1 MKNPKETI
9 IQILEIINYQN
20 DREKFADTFIELC
33 IKQAF
38 AELLGSLP
46 PEKTAVLTSQVKTVK
61 SLEEFIKLL
70 RSCINPLLLER
81 KIEQSSAKLFDEYI
95 REILPTLDP
104 LRKTKLLDYIG
115 DLSRSSPTTKT

>member
-61 SLEEFIKLL
+61 SLEEFINNKH
-70 RSCINPLLLER
+70 CIN
-81 KIEQSSAKLFDEYI
+81 
-95 REILPTLDP
+95 ILANN
-104 LRKTKLLDYIG
+104 
-115 DLSRSSPTTKT
+115 